1 VLYLKKLFLNQ
12 IHLLIEFIPSIRL
25 QYIGDGTSALP
36 SFPPIELN
44 HSFNSELTLEDVDT
58 FRGLYREHC
67 ESFLDAVLNLEFN
80 TVEFL
85 LRDFWRASDNNNLD
99 ECEEE
104 KYLSKTKLYLLCH
117 CAEVQKFVR
126 EVGGAATNG
135 SQ

>member
-1 VLYLKKLFLNQ
+1 M
-12 IHLLIEFIPSIRL
+12 IEFIPSIRL

-104 KYLSKTKLYLLCH
+104 KYLSI
-117 CAEVQKFVR
+117 
-126 EVGGAATNG
+126 
-135 SQ
+135 